1 MDILKTKEQTLTD
14 FAKMLGKMDAM
25 EFLGL
30 AKILCVHVFDN
41 ENKDENGKP
50 TPRPAEEIIEDCIIA
65 FDNLNRKQ
73 RRDVLRVMRNTVKGR

>member
-50 TPRPAEEIIEDCIIA
+50 APREAEAIIEDCIIA

-73 RRDVLRVMRNTVKGR
+73 RRDILRVMRNTVKGR

>member
-14 FAKMLGKMDAM
+14 FAIMLGKMDAM
-25 EFLGL
+25 EFMGL

-50 TPRPAEEIIEDCIIA
+50 APREAEAIIEDCIIA

>member
-1 MDILKTKEQTLTD
+1 MDILKTKEQTLTE
-14 FAKMLGKMDAM
+14 FAKLLGKMDAM

-50 TPRPAEEIIEDCIIA
+50 SPRQAEEIIEDCLIA

-73 RRDVLRVMRNTVKGR
+73 RREILRVMRAAVKGK

>member
-1 MDILKTKEQTLTD
+1 
-14 FAKMLGKMDAM
+14 MLGKMDAM

-30 AKILCVHVFDN
+30 AKILCVHAFDN

-50 TPRPAEEIIEDCIIA
+50 APRPAEEIIEDCIIA

-73 RRDVLRVMRNTVKGR
+73 RREILRVMRAAVKGK

>member
-50 TPRPAEEIIEDCIIA
+50 APREAEAIIEDCIIA